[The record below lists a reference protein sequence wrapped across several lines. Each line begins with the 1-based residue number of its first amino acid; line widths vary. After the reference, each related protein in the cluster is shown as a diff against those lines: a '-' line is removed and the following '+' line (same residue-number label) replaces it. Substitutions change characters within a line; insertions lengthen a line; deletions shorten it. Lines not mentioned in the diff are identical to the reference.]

1 MEKPFFEFISNEA
14 LTTDVF
20 GLTEVTQEL
29 YEKLCLKLNDFDGY
43 FALDPTLENSQ
54 SSQAIFVNKKISV
67 KKYQKELL
75 YGPLK
80 SEGGIE
86 VPSFV
91 QAIETNNITFINL
104 QGMAYPG
111 SKFDTEERL
120 KQSDKILSF
129 AKKFSGPKI
138 IGGDFNLLPQAES
151 IINFEKAGYKNLIKE
166 FNIINTRNKWA
177 DHTKDDKQY
186 FGKQY
191 FADYVFVSPEVKV
204 KSFEVPYNEISDHLP
219 QILEFKI

>member
-1 MEKPFFEFISNEA
+1 LEKPFFEFISKEA
-14 LTTDVF
+14 STTDVF
-20 GLTEVTQEL
+20 GLTEVTKEL
-29 YEKLCLKLNDFDGY
+29 YKKLCLTLNDFSGY

-54 SSQAIFVNKKISV
+54 SSQAIFVNKKVSV

-75 YGPLK
+75 YGPLE
-80 SEGGIE
+80 SEGGTE
-86 VPSFV
+86 VPAFV
-91 QAIETNNITFINL
+91 QAIETNNITFVNL

-111 SKFDTEERL
+111 SKLDTEERL
-120 KQSDKILSF
+120 KQTDKVLGF

-151 IINFEKAGYKNLIKE
+151 IINFEKAGYRNLIKE
-166 FNIINTRNKWA
+166 FNITNTRNKWA
-177 DHTKDDKQY
+177 DHTKKDKQY

-204 KSFEVPYNEISDHLP
+204 KSFEVPNVEVSDHLP
-219 QILEFKI
+219 QILEFEI